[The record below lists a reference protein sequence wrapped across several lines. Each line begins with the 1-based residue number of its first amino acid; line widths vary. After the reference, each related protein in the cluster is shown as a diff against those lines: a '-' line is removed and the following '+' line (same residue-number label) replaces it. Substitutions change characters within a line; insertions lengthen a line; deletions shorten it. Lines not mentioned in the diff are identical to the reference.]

1 MRKTAFF
8 AALVLAGT
16 MVGGAF
22 AAPLEVKAEKPFEP
36 EGKPL
41 EGLVITIDAGH
52 GGSAHQ
58 AGYSGSARGVNS
70 NVIEG
75 DLNMRVAAE
84 LRWHLVNAGAKVY
97 MTRWDD
103 RRVTLNPEQ
112 GEATNRAQEL
122 GARTQVA
129 ADTKSH
135 LFIACHHNSSPPA
148 ADGVV
153 ILNWPKDKAGEDQPL
168 ETALAESLRE
178 EVEKTVHHG
187 KRFDFYQVDH
197 PLVSFTDIP
206 SCVIEFGFISNP
218 DFDAWVNTPGAHCQE
233 AIGAYNGVVKFW
245 QAHRAEAEALRLK
258 NFPDAKPVEAKPAP
272 DPAGDVAKSLWPAGT
287 APKTAADAQ
296 YIIRQYKANVLS
308 DSRSFWLQARV
319 ERAPDPRSSF
329 DKVFGMGDE
338 PGWMVTGSA
347 SNSQVAKGLVSVLEA
362 SGFKPLENH
371 FDMLPAAKLEKNIF
385 GVVQIPMALTW
396 GSPKEGDNVQTQL
409 LLGES
414 LFLLDRSEDGDFY
427 LVQGADSYTGW
438 VRREAVLPMDEATF
452 RDWTNRPTARIV
464 RDTMIDDF
472 RLPTAALLPIESV
485 SGSTAKLTLPRPVRI
500 TKDSRTVTVPVANLR
515 LPATKAPGLVAAETA
530 VTYLNTPYVFGGR
543 SYLGV
548 DCSGLIS
555 ASYPTAGFIPAR
567 DANQQVIAGR
577 LIATEKARGELQPG
591 DVVYFL
597 DDTGRVYHTGISL
610 GGQRFIHS
618 SPPHVQVSSFDPKDP
633 LYAAGWAAQ
642 FAFARRPLE

>member
-8 AALVLAGT
+8 AAMMLAGGL
-16 MVGGAF
+16 VRLS

-58 AGYSGSARGVNS
+58 AGYSGSARGVKS

-112 GEATNRAQEL
+112 GEATIRAQEL

-129 ADTKSH
+129 ADNKSH
-135 LFIACHHNSSPPA
+135 LFVSCHHNSSPPA

-153 ILNWPKDKAGEDQPL
+153 ILNWPKDKAGADQPL

-187 KRFDFYQVDH
+187 KRFDFYQTDH

-218 DFDAWVNTPGAHCQE
+218 DFDAWVNTPGAHCKE
-233 AIGAYNGVVKFW
+233 AIGAYNGIVKFW

-258 NFPDAKPVEAKPAP
+258 NFPDAEPVESKAKS
-272 DPAGDVAKSLWPAGT
+272 DPAADLAKSLWPSGAQP
-287 APKTAADAQ
+287 PKTAADAR
-296 YIIRQYKANVLS
+296 YIVRQYKANALS
-308 DSRSFWLQARV
+308 DSRSFWLKADIEQAP
-319 ERAPDPRSSF
+319 ASQA
-329 DKVFGMGDE
+329 GAQ
-338 PGWMVTGSA
+338 PGWILTGSA
-347 SNSQVAKGLVSVLEA
+347 SNAQVAKGVAAVLEA
-362 SGFKPLENH
+362 SGFKPLENRIAT
-371 FDMLPAAKLEKNIF
+371 LPAAKLEKNIF

-414 LFLLDRSEDGDFY
+414 LFLLDRSEDGDSY
-427 LVQGADSYTGW
+427 LVQGADSYIGW
-438 VRREAVLPMDEATF
+438 VRREAVLPMDEAAF

-485 SGSTAKLTLPRPVRI
+485 SDSEVKLTLPRPVRI
-500 TKDSRTVTVPVANLR
+500 TKDSRTVTVPAGNLR
-515 LPATKAPGLVAAETA
+515 LPATKSPGLIAAETA

-543 SYLGV
+543 SYLGL

-555 ASYPTAGFIPAR
+555 ASYPTAGFIPGR

-577 LIATEKARGELQPG
+577 LIATATARGELQPG

-597 DDTGRVYHTGISL
+597 DDVGRVYHTGISL

-633 LYAAGWAAQ
+633 LYSAGWTAQ